1 MPYDNIEVVV
11 RQHQRVVA
19 SIRLGKNK
27 KLRETKTN
35 LQLTLQKQWT
45 VSAELL
51 ITIKKI
57 KDNSSNNNNDDN
69 NDIGNH

>member
-27 KLRETKTN
+27 KLREKKTN

-51 ITIKKI
+51 ITIKK
-57 KDNSSNNNNDDN
+57 N
-69 NDIGNH
+69 

>member
-1 MPYDNIEVVV
+1 MPYDNTEVVV

-27 KLRETKTN
+27 LREKKTN

-57 KDNSSNNNNDDN
+57 KDNSSNNNNDDS